1 MTIKATGTEI
11 GRVGE
16 KVVKIEAKLKATSFK
31 IKIKN

>member
-11 GRVGE
+11 GRDGK
-16 KVVKIEAKLKATSFK
+16 KVVKIEAKVKATSFK